1 MQELD
6 KPTIKKGHGGR
17 RSGSG
22 RPAFVPTEAE
32 RKQVEAMSGYGL
44 PQDHISVLIRDGI
57 SVDTLTEHFA
67 NELKKG
73 KAKANSQIGKTLFQ
87 KAMGG
92 DTTAMIWWS
101 KTQMKWS
108 ETLKTENRTEIS
120 GPDGEPVKVAIDDA
134 ISNIA
139 MRIRSR
145 EL

>member
-6 KPTIKKGHGGR
+6 KPTLKKGHGGR

-44 PQDHISVLIRDGI
+44 PQDHIAVLIRDGI